1 LRRANACF
9 CQYLLDNAGAETAQ
23 RFTSLEVLYDPATIC
38 HLQARGIG
46 SGWRCLEIGGGS
58 GSIAAWMA
66 RQVGPTGQ
74 VLVSDIDPRHV
85 GAVAA
90 LGYPQLTIQQHD
102 VTSDPLPEQAY
113 DLIHSRLAL
122 MHVRMPEQAL
132 PKLVAALKP
141 GGWLVVEDPDF
152 RLIDRTF
159 STQDKAAG
167 ALFQKGMAAQ
177 LQLMEKRGADLDWG
191 HQLYTHVHAQGLED
205 VGMEGH
211 LTIWRGGSDGS
222 RLMRANFE
230 QLREEAVAHG
240 LVSELEIGQTL
251 ALLNDPTFVISS
263 HVMMAA
269 RGRRPVERRRLPHCA
284 VERDLEV

>member
-1 LRRANACF
+1 MS
-9 CQYLLDNAGAETAQ
+9 QYLFDNAGAETAQ
-23 RFTSLEVLYDPATIC
+23 RFNSLEVLYDPATIG
-38 HLQARGIG
+38 HLEARGIG

-66 RQVGPTGQ
+66 RQVGPAGQ
-74 VLVSDIDPRHV
+74 VLVTDIDPRYL

-122 MHVRMPEQAL
+122 MHVRMPAQAL

-141 GGWLVVEDPDF
+141 GGWLVVEDLDF

-167 ALFQKGMAAQ
+167 ALFQKVLAAQ
-177 LQLMEKRGADLDWG
+177 LQLMVERGADLDWG
-191 HQLYTHVHAQGLED
+191 HQLYTHLHAQDLED

-211 LTIWRGGSDGS
+211 LRIWPGGSDGS
-222 RLMRANFE
+222 RLVQANVG
-230 QLREEAVAHG
+230 QMREEAVARG
-240 LVSELEIGQTL
+240 LVSEQEIGQML
-251 ALLNDPTFVISS
+251 ALLDDPSFVISS
-263 HVMMAA
+263 WVMMTAW
-269 RGRRPVERRRLPHCA
+269 GRMPA
-284 VERDLEV
+284 